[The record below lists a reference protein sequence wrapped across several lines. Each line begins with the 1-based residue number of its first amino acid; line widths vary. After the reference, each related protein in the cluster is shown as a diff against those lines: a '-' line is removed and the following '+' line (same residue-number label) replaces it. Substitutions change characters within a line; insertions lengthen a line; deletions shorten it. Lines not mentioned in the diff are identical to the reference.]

1 MQPVTNN
8 LELIH
13 MQPVT
18 NNLELIHMQPVT
30 GSSHVGSEQT
40 NDDVAAN
47 EGLHGGSRV
56 VLETRNYHNEA
67 TCAGAGASA
76 GLIED

>member
-30 GSSHVGSEQT
+30 GSSHVGSEST

-47 EGLHGGSRV
+47 ERLHGQRQSYPS
-56 VLETRNYHNEA
+56 ETIPISSKGNPQIRSI
-67 TCAGAGASA
+67 T
-76 GLIED
+76 